1 MGSMRFTVSPPDRIP
16 EDIAQLA
23 YLAGPDRI
31 PWRTR
36 TRWADGRLVLE
47 RSVAEAA
54 VLHIPWEV
62 RGRGLV
68 TLTTGT
74 LSERGAP
81 YYLPLELARGKVGQV
96 RNQLAEWR
104 MAGLEVP
111 AAVQQKCAEAVR
123 LLGQAAVGDRACPR
137 SVEAADQCLG
147 VALEAAD
154 LLAVAYTEQALAV
167 RRRQS
172 SRPPTLLGA
181 DLGSLPPDEY
191 VGKKYLQ
198 AFNAA
203 LVPMTWKDI
212 EAAEG
217 AYSWDVADRQVQ
229 WCRDHGL
236 VAYAGPLVQLDARS
250 IPDWLHL
257 CEGDFESLL
266 SFALEFVEAVVRR
279 YRGKIDAWIAAG
291 RMNTADALSLTE
303 EEKIKLAARCV
314 ELARS
319 CDPDAQILIS
329 FDQPWG
335 EYLSHKE
342 HDFPPLHFADA
353 LLRAG
358 LGLTGLAL
366 EINLGYWPEG
376 TLPRDLVDF
385 GQQIDYWSCL
395 DVPLV
400 VALAVPSRSDFD
412 PLSQRPVTPL
422 GEAWTPAAQQA
433 WVSRYVPLLLA
444 KASVQ
449 GVFWSQLRDFQ
460 PHAFPHGGLFDL
472 RRRPKPALQEL
483 AAIRQAHLR

>member
-1 MGSMRFTVSPPDRIP
+1 MRFAVWPPDRIT
-16 EDIAQLA
+16 EDVARLA

-36 TRWADGRLVLE
+36 TRWAEGQLMLE

-74 LSERGAP
+74 LSERLQP
-81 YYLPLELARGKVGQV
+81 YDLPLELARGKVGQV

-111 AAVQQKCAEAVR
+111 GAVQQKCAEAVR
-123 LLGQAAVGDRACPR
+123 LLGRAAVGQRGCPR
-137 SVEAADQCLG
+137 SVEMADQCLG
-147 VALEAAD
+147 VALEAVE
-154 LLAVAYTEQALAV
+154 LLAIAYTEQALAV
-167 RRRQS
+167 RRQS
-172 SRPPTLLGA
+172 PRPQTLLGA
-181 DLGSLPPDEY
+181 DLGRLAPDEY

-203 LVPMTWKDI
+203 VVPMAWKEI
-212 EAAEG
+212 ETTEG
-217 AYSWDVADRQVQ
+217 AYAWDLADRQVQ

-236 VAYAGPLVQLDARS
+236 AVFAGPLVQLDAHA
-250 IPDWLHL
+250 IPDWLPL
-257 CEGDFESLL
+257 CEGDFEGL
-266 SFALEFVEAVVRR
+266 SCFASEFVEAVVRR
-279 YRGKIDAWIAAG
+279 YRGRIDAWIAAG
-291 RMNTADALSLTE
+291 RLNTAEVLSLTE
-303 EEKIKLAARCV
+303 EEKIKLAARSV
-314 ELARS
+314 ELARC
-319 CDPDAQILIS
+319 CDPEAQILIS

-358 LGLTGLAL
+358 LGLTGLVL
-366 EINLGYWPEG
+366 EVNLGYWPDG

-385 GQQIDYWSCL
+385 SQQIDYWSCL

-412 PLSQRPVTPL
+412 PLAQRPVTPL
-422 GEAWTPAAQQA
+422 TQAWTPTLQRQ

-444 KASVQ
+444 KSSVQ

-472 RRRPKPALQEL
+472 RRAAKPALQEL
-483 AAIRQAHLR
+483 ASIRQTYLR

>member
-36 TRWADGRLVLE
+36 TRWAEGCLVLE
-47 RSVAEAA
+47 RFVTEAA
-54 VLHIPWEV
+54 VLHIPWEI

-74 LSERGAP
+74 LSERGSP
-81 YYLPLELARGKVGQV
+81 YDLPLELARGKVGQV

-104 MAGLEVP
+104 AAGLEVL
-111 AAVQQKCAEAVR
+111 ATVQEKCAEAVR
-123 LLGQAAVGDRACPR
+123 LLGRAAVSQRGCAHSAEMAER
-137 SVEAADQCLG
+137 CLE
-147 VALEAAD
+147 VALEAAE
-154 LLAVAYTEQALAV
+154 LLAAAYTEQALTV

-172 SRPPTLLGA
+172 TRPATLLGA
-181 DLGSLPPDEY
+181 DLGPSPLDEY

-217 AYSWDVADRQVQ
+217 AYCWQVTDQHVQ
-229 WCRDHGL
+229 WCREHGL
-236 VAYAGPLVQLDARS
+236 VACAGPLVQLDARS

-266 SFALEFVEAVVRR
+266 SFASEFVEAVVRR
-279 YRGKIDAWIAAG
+279 YRGQIDAWIVAG
-291 RMNTADALSLTE
+291 RLNTAEALSLSE
-303 EEKIKLAARCV
+303 EETIKLAARSV

-376 TLPRDLVDF
+376 TLPRDLLDF

-395 DVPLV
+395 GVPLA
-400 VALAVPSRSDFD
+400 VALTVPSRSDFD
-412 PLSQRPVTPL
+412 PLSQSPVTPL
-422 GEAWTPAAQQA
+422 TGAWTPAAQQA

-444 KASVQ
+444 KGSVQ
-449 GVFWSQLRDFQ
+449 GVFWSQLRDYQ
-460 PHAFPHGGLFDL
+460 AHAFPHGGLFDL
-472 RRRPKPALQEL
+472 RRAAKPALHQL
-483 AAIRQAHLR
+483 AAIRQAFLR